1 MLNKTTR
8 RLVALLLLT
17 SYFLVGC
24 WDLEEITSLA
34 PIVAIGIDS
43 GSQPGLFRVS
53 AQLSL
58 PEAGGGVGSSATRSR
73 LRVLTMESESLIQA
87 FAMMQSRTRRRH
99 FFLHL
104 NHIVFGADLARD
116 GVGTALE
123 AVQGWPQIRGST
135 LAFVAEETAEQVLK
149 AHSGIGQN
157 PAADIADIIRHV
169 TTVPVARKMTL
180 NDMINALSSPGSTTL
195 TLPILGLEPLAL
207 SSGDDT
213 PPVGVGQ
220 DGEEFEEV
228 ALKGTAL
235 FERDRWVAEL
245 DVRETQTLAVLV
257 GEAKQEMSTMPNPVN
272 EEGKIAP
279 QYERLRASYTIE
291 ETPDG
296 RLQVITKLKIDI
308 RLVEIH
314 GGYDPQA
321 SETSPIKTAVEEDVH
336 ARVAALIA
344 KLQEYGLD
352 SLDIGRRIKQQK
364 PKLWK
369 TLEGDWQ
376 QIYPTVEFLVEP
388 QATVRTVGLIKT
400 YLKLGE

>member
-1 MLNKTTR
+1 M
-8 RLVALLLLT
+8 
-17 SYFLVGC
+17 
-24 WDLEEITSLA
+24 
-34 PIVAIGIDS
+34 
-43 GSQPGLFRVS
+43 
-53 AQLSL
+53 
-58 PEAGGGVGSSATRSR
+58 
-73 LRVLTMESESLIQA
+73 
-87 FAMMQSRTRRRH
+87 
-99 FFLHL
+99 
-104 NHIVFGADLARD
+104 
-116 GVGTALE
+116 
-123 AVQGWPQIRGST
+123 
-135 LAFVAEETAEQVLK
+135 
-149 AHSGIGQN
+149 
-157 PAADIADIIRHV
+157 
-169 TTVPVARKMTL
+169 
-180 NDMINALSSPGSTTL
+180 
-195 TLPILGLEPLAL
+195 
-207 SSGDDT
+207 
-213 PPVGVGQ
+213 GQ